1 MKVTKVSYRRGAT
14 LNVGEYES
22 VKIEI
27 SADAELEEGDT
38 PQSVLEA
45 LRQSVTEEI
54 RSEALVVRQRA
65 KARERRRQ

>member
-14 LNVGEYES
+14 LNVGNYES

-45 LRQSVTEEI
+45 LRREVTEEI
-54 RSEALVVRQRA
+54 RNEALVVRQRA
-65 KARERRRQ
+65 KAREHRRQ